1 MIWCKG
7 YSAPVPVVVLVFWVE
22 KLLFFCFLMR
32 VVNESVMGS
41 WDHSFFSH
49 IRTTFKDSFGI
60 VILINAI
67 FKILFF
73 KLLVFKIA

>member
-1 MIWCKG
+1 
-7 YSAPVPVVVLVFWVE
+7 
-22 KLLFFCFLMR
+22 MR

-49 IRTTFKDSFGI
+49 IRTTLKDSFGI

-67 FKILFF
+67 LKILFF